1 VSIAAVKFSKSDAK
15 GASARTLAKIRAA
28 MDRDGAVVFENL
40 LPPPLLKRLRREV
53 LRRHASGEL
62 RARGLVRDIAGRYA
76 AVLPLQG
83 PFLTPRLY
91 ADPRLAD
98 CLAVLL
104 GADYCLSSLEA
115 VIARPGAVEQHQHID
130 GPIRFDRAL
139 RGRRLPNSG
148 DLSDL
153 PPYAVTLATPLCEQG
168 PDNGPTALWP
178 GSHRA
183 ALRAR
188 PPGEAEVLRKF
199 RGEVMVGPF
208 GRSYLFDYRL
218 FHGGLPNMTREPRA
232 LLVLVFVRPWF
243 RDPNLAEVRPGLA
256 ISPRALARVPEK
268 HRALFRLAPAA
279 RRALWAWA

>member
-1 VSIAAVKFSKSDAK
+1 MAMKTVKFSKRDAPR
-15 GASARTLAKIRAA
+15 ASARTLKAVRAA
-28 MDRDGAVVFENL
+28 MARDGAVVFDGL
-40 LPPPLLKRLRREV
+40 FPLPLLKKIRREV
-53 LRRHASGEL
+53 LRRHESGEL

-83 PFLTPRLY
+83 PLLSPRLY

-98 CLAVLL
+98 CLSVLL
-104 GADYCLSSLEA
+104 GADYCLGSVEA
-115 VIARPGAVEQHQHID
+115 VVARPGAVEQHQHID

-139 RGRRLPNSG
+139 RGRRIPYSG

-188 PPGEAEVLRKF
+188 PPSEAEVLRKF
-199 RGEVMVGPF
+199 RGEVMTGPF

-218 FHGGLPNMTREPRA
+218 FHGGLPNMTREPRV
-232 LLVLVFVRPWF
+232 LLVIVFVRPWF
-243 RDPNLAEVRPGLA
+243 RDPNLADVRPGLA
-256 ISPRALARVPEK
+256 IAPRALARVPEK
-268 HRALFRLAPAA
+268 HRHLFRLAPAA
-279 RRALWAWA
+279 RRALWA